1 MGIYSFFQ
9 SSVFFSK
16 LFINRQDGTLNKIVS
31 NLSIIKKIFFVNKLT
46 AGKKKL
52 SAQNCSFRKT
62 FL

>member
-52 SAQNCSFRKT
+52 SAQNGSFRKT